1 MEINQNQL
9 RYPDDLEA
17 SLFWDE
23 GNLHILLA
31 NNQEVILRN
40 AYVSSLKYDFLDSN
54 NEFNENITMIGNNKK
69 WDK

>member
-1 MEINQNQL
+1 MEINQNEL
-9 RYPDDLEA
+9 RYPDDLDR
-17 SLFWDE
+17 SIFWDE

-40 AYVSSLKYDFLDSN
+40 AYVSSLKYGFSN
-54 NEFNENITMIGNNKK
+54 NDFDENITMVGNNKK